1 MDSKTKLDSS
11 NQLENLLLEEITTE
25 LSSLGIPYNSF
36 SLHEVI
42 DMMEK
47 KEQNL
52 YINLQP
58 TYAQHTKFYT
68 SMIFHNLRK
77 KLFTLKRWEYG
88 NDIICPI
95 LLEKAIDL
103 SNPNKDQIFNFK
115 ELEFKFG
122 IDCSNKSLD
131 EIIIQ
136 IKTFLKILES
146 AKFIVYNQRREL
158 SKNYFNDYPLFVQN
172 SLNVFDKYSISL
184 YYTGIK
190 NILSELNKLKE
201 LCTINSI

>member
-1 MDSKTKLDSS
+1 M
-11 NQLENLLLEEITTE
+11 
-25 LSSLGIPYNSF
+25 F
-36 SLHEVI
+36 AAV
-42 DMMEK
+42 
-47 KEQNL
+47 
-52 YINLQP
+52 
-58 TYAQHTKFYT
+58 
-68 SMIFHNLRK
+68 
-77 KLFTLKRWEYG
+77 
-88 NDIICPI
+88 
-95 LLEKAIDL
+95 
-103 SNPNKDQIFNFK
+103 
-115 ELEFKFG
+115 EFKFG

-190 NILSELNKLKE
+190 NILSELNKLKDDNE
-201 LCTINSI
+201 QMKLRITDLLKDKEFLMNQLQKTFK